1 MNNLLFARLPL
12 RRAPLLARNFSR
24 SKTIEKSMVKK
35 SDRHD
40 IISLQEEI
48 LKKIDEKFINLY
60 NRKEIERVEE
70 KMVLV
75 KQNCEIQRDL
85 LSRTQKLLQ
94 IKNLINVLGVLEF
107 IRSQILPLS
116 IKKRSFSEPN
126 DKALK
131 ILSHNEKFIKELT
144 HACEA
149 NSLRYNDVRRSLGG
163 LYHAASKNFHGH
175 EKDIVIDSRSFT
187 KNEVF
192 VLGVLFRYFNIPY
205 DYCNED
211 GDLVEYPYKV

>member
-1 MNNLLFARLPL
+1 
-12 RRAPLLARNFSR
+12 
-24 SKTIEKSMVKK
+24 MVKK

-40 IISLQEEI
+40 IISLKKKVE
-48 LKKIDEKFINLY
+48 LHDKKIELHEKKIELSNEKFNLY
-60 NRKEIERVEE
+60 ERKENERVEE
-70 KMVLV
+70 K
-75 KQNCEIQRDL
+75 IDF

-94 IKNLINVLGVLEF
+94 IKNLCNVRGALEF
-107 IRSQILPLS
+107 IRSQIILSS
-116 IKKRSFSEPN
+116 IKNLSFSEPN

-131 ILSHNEKFIKELT
+131 VLSDNEEFIKELT

-149 NSLRYNDVRRSLGG
+149 NFLRYNDVQRSLGG

-192 VLGVLFRYFNIPY
+192 VLGVLFRHFNVPFN
-205 DYCNED
+205 YCDEN
-211 GDLVEYPYKV
+211 GKLVEYPYKV